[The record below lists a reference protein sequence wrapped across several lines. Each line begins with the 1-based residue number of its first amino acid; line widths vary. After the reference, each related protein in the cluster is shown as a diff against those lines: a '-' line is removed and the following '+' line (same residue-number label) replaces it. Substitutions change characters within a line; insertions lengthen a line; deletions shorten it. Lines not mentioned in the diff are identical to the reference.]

1 MGKRLLFLTTW
12 DFSDG
17 PSTGIT
23 KKIKSQIKVFLK
35 QGYEVDYTYISDN
48 YVWIYEKGIR
58 HKIGKTKIG
67 RKFSAN
73 LYLANYFRDKRY
85 DFVYNRYGLS
95 DPFFLSLLKRLHEN
109 GCTIV
114 VEIPTY
120 PYDREKQS
128 GLLWDILFKIDK
140 IYRVKMNGVV
150 DRIYTYSE
158 DNQIWGIPTICSSN
172 GIDFDLVSI
181 RKVEKKR
188 ESINLI
194 AVAGLAKWHGYDRIL
209 RGMGEYYK
217 AVSYTHL
224 LQEQMRREQAVAVHV
239 RRGDYLLPENSRKYG
254 NICTLQYYK
263 NAMQYMKK
271 KVPDAKFYFFSNDS
285 EWVRKNLANGDS
297 VIVDCNHGK
306 ENYLD
311 MYLMSQCSH
320 NIIANS
326 SFSWWGAWLNQNP
339 DKIVISPQRWF
350 SHLDAS
356 DAICEDWVRVNGCLL
371 YTSRCV

>member
-1 MGKRLLFLTTW
+1 MIIHILVTIMSGFMRKELDIKLEKRKLEENFQPICTWQIILEIRDMILFIIAMDYLT
-12 DFSDG
+12 
-17 PSTGIT
+17 P
-23 KKIKSQIKVFLK
+23 
-35 QGYEVDYTYISDN
+35 
-48 YVWIYEKGIR
+48 
-58 HKIGKTKIG
+58 
-67 RKFSAN
+67 
-73 LYLANYFRDKRY
+73 
-85 DFVYNRYGLS
+85 
-95 DPFFLSLLKRLHEN
+95 FLSLLKRLHEN

-217 AVSYTHL
+217 
-224 LQEQMRREQAVAVHV
+224 EGEKRE
-239 RRGDYLLPENSRKYG
+239 
-254 NICTLQYYK
+254 
-263 NAMQYMKK
+263 
-271 KVPDAKFYFFSNDS
+271 
-285 EWVRKNLANGDS
+285 
-297 VIVDCNHGK
+297 
-306 ENYLD
+306 
-311 MYLMSQCSH
+311 CSF
-320 NIIANS
+320 I
-326 SFSWWGAWLNQNP
+326 
-339 DKIVISPQRWF
+339 
-350 SHLDAS
+350 
-356 DAICEDWVRVNGCLL
+356 
-371 YTSRCV
+371 